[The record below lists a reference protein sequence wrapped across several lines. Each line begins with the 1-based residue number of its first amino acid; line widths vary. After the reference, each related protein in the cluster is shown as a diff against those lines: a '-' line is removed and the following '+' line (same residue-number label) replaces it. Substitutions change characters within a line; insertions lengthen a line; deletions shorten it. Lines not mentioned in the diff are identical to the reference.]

1 MKCDE
6 VQCLLERLMDGEL
19 PPHEEDAVREHVK
32 NCANCKQLLGELTKL
47 RDALRAMPLE
57 PASVELHRKLRADV
71 AAYGDGK
78 PSGKRTTLFHLV
90 ATHTAALVAGIGISF
105 GVMHLPKSR
114 MNFTDAYIGA
124 HVKSLANDQL
134 TEIVARDSHR
144 IKPWFEGKVDYAPI
158 VVDLADKGFPLIGAR
173 VDRINQQ
180 NVAVLVYMLDK
191 HVVNLFVTPT
201 HAQIAPPVSK
211 GIVDGFSY
219 TGWRAQKFQFV
230 AVSGASGANLEAFS
244 EKLSAEIDSRE

>member
-6 VQCLLERLMDGEL
+6 VQCLLERLLDSEL
-19 PPHEEDAVREHVK
+19 PPHEEGAVREHVE
-32 NCANCKQLLGELTKL
+32 NCASCKQLFGELTKL

-57 PASVELHRKLRADV
+57 PASEELHRKLRADV

-78 PSGKRTTLFHLV
+78 PSGKRIPFLHLM

-114 MNFTDAYIGA
+114 MDFTDAYISA

-134 TEIVARDSHR
+134 TEIVASDSHK

-173 VDRINQQ
+173 VDRINQK
-180 NVAVLVYMLDK
+180 NVAVLVYKLGK

-201 HAQIAPPVSK
+201 HAQSAPSVSK

-219 TGWRAQKFQFV
+219 TGWRVRKFQFV
-230 AVSGASGANLEAFS
+230 AVSGASGVKLEAFS
-244 EKLSAEIDSRE
+244 EIMSIEIESGE